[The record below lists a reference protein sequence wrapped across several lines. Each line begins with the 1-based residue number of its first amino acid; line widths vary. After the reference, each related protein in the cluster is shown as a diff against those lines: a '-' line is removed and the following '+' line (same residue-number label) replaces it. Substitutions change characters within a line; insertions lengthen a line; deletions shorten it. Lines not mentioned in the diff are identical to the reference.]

1 MRLHYHRCKGWRRGP
16 GRRGRPVYYMPM
28 SRREVNERRLLYS
41 LITIMALMIGA
52 LAMWAGGL
60 V

>member
-16 GRRGRPVYYMPM
+16 GRYGRPVYYMPM

-41 LITIMALMIGA
+41 LITIIALMIGA